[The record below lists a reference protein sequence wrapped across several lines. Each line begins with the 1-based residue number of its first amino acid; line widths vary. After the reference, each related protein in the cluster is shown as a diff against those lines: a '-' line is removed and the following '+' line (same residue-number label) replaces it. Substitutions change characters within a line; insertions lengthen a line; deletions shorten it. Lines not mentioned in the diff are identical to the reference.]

1 MAERIKGIARLIAE
15 TFTLVNL
22 YLTALGM
29 NPIPFSEEAVYVGAS
44 IVLSFFA
51 VIYAWWKNNN
61 MTNAAQQAQAVLEE
75 FKEAGS
81 DVGIEE
87 LTDEEAELMKNMV
100 WEDEEEE
107 NSTDGGSR
115 NAD

>member
-1 MAERIKGIARLIAE
+1 MAERIKGIARLVAVAVA
-15 TFTLVNL
+15 TANL
-22 YLTALGM
+22 FLTAKGI
-29 NPIPFSEEAVYVGAS
+29 NPIPFSEEEVYAGVSA
-44 IVLSFFA
+44 LLEA
-51 VIYAWWKNNN
+51 LALLWAWWKNNN

-100 WEDEEEE
+100 WEDEEE

>member
-15 TFTLVNL
+15 TFALVNAF
-22 YLTALGM
+22 LTVLGM
-29 NPIPFSEEAVYVGAS
+29 NPIPFSEEEVYAVAS
-44 IVLSFFA
+44 IVIAFFA
-51 VIYAWWKNNN
+51 VLWAWWKNNN
-61 MTNAAQQAQAVLEE
+61 MTTAAQQAQAVLEE

-100 WEDEEEE
+100 WEDEEED
-107 NSTDGGSR
+107 STDSGSR